1 MSVSFTQVCS
11 CCGKDKELI
20 STNYYRSKESPSGY
34 HHECRECYIPKW
46 KAREAAKSPTN
57 PFPLEFGVRSGPTAK
72 QREEQLLNYML
83 GLKQC
88 THCKETKNLSEFAHN
103 AKTKDKK
110 ASWCRSCTNE
120 HAKKRYLAKKQDNVV
135 KEQYDNRDS
144 DSQVTRE
151 GQTSE
156 V

>member
-34 HHECRECYIPKW
+34 HHECRECYGPKW
-46 KAREAAKSPTN
+46 KAKEATKSPSN
-57 PFPLEFGVRSGPTAK
+57 PFPLEFRVHSQSSK
-72 QREEQLLNYML
+72 KKEEQLLNYML

-88 THCKETKNLSEFAHN
+88 AHCKETKNLSEFASN
-103 AKTKDKK
+103 VSTKDKK
-110 ASWCRSCTNE
+110 ASWCKQCTSE
-120 HAKKRYLAKKQDNVV
+120 YVKQRYLAKKQDNVV
-135 KEQYDNRDS
+135 KEQHDNRDS

>member
-34 HHECRECYIPKW
+34 HHECRECYVPKW
-46 KAREAAKSPTN
+46 KAREAGKDRDYFSVEGNIKSAKR
-57 PFPLEFGVRSGPTAK
+57 LK
-72 QREEQLLNYML
+72 EEERLVSYMM
-83 GLKQC
+83 GLKTC
-88 THCKETKNLSEFAHN
+88 SCCNVEKPLSSFYKN
-103 AKTKDKK
+103 KVTKDKLT
-110 ASWCRSCTNE
+110 SWCIDCT
-120 HAKKRYLAKKQDNVV
+120 KKRYLASVQDNVV
-135 KEQYDNRDS
+135 KEQHDNRDS